1 VESEEAALDASESDR
16 GQWRGWGR
24 GPAGGVYDWHAC
36 EVSGGK
42 SCPFA
47 SSAHRA
53 GEVESYEVACDVIAG
68 SLDPVRDFSLHRS
81 IFTTVPDEVGA
92 SVFGGTSCVKSSSDG
107 SSRPSKWATARWRR
121 PAKQATLARSW

>member
-1 VESEEAALDASESDR
+1 
-16 GQWRGWGR
+16 
-24 GPAGGVYDWHAC
+24 
-36 EVSGGK
+36 VSGGE

-53 GEVESYEVACDVIAG
+53 GEVESYEVACDVVAG

-81 IFTTVPDEVGA
+81 IFTTVPDEVVA
-92 SVFGGTSCVKSSSDG
+92 SVFGGTSCVKSSSPMG
-107 SSRPSKWATARWRR
+107 PAVQANGPPARWRR